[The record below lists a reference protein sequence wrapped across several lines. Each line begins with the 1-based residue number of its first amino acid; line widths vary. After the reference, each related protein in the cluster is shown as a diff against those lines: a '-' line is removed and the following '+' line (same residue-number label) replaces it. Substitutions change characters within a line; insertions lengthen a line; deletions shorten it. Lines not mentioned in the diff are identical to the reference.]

1 MFPIARSRLM
11 LDLGVNSIERSAQE
25 GVLILGTYISHS
37 LYSTD
42 MLLVLFNAA
51 ISNLVR
57 PWDLPALDLVVSPF
71 LYRSY
76 SATTSLCLGTS
87 PTRSRYIL
95 A

>member
-1 MFPIARSRLM
+1 M
-11 LDLGVNSIERSAQE
+11 LDVGVNSIERSTQE
-25 GVLILGTYISHS
+25 GVLVLGIYISHS
-37 LYSTD
+37 LYSAD

-57 PWDLPALDLVVSPF
+57 LRDLPALDLVSSF

-87 PTRSRYIL
+87 PTRSRYVL
-95 A
+95 V